1 MSAGQAPVNTGAPP
15 PYRRACRSGLIRA
28 ARAYPSLLRVGF
40 AEAVAYRAEMLVWM
54 LTTTMPLVSLALWS
68 AVAEAAPVGRFTQS
82 RFTAY
87 FLATLV
93 VRQLTGSWIVWEM
106 NQEIRSGTLSRRLLK
121 PVHPLVTYSAENLSA
136 LPLRAALCL
145 PVAVIALVVVEH
157 ATLPTSPSEIALLLA
172 SLLGAWLINFFT
184 MAMIGT
190 LAFFFESSTA
200 VFEVWMVAF
209 MLLSGYLVPL
219 ELFPSWL
226 RATASALPFRYTL
239 AFPVEVM
246 TGMLKGSDALRDLA
260 VQWAYVLGAGALTLL
275 GWRKGLQRFGAYGG

>member
-1 MSAGQAPVNTGAPP
+1 VSVLGGVG
-15 PYRRACRSGLIRA
+15 RA

-40 AEAVAYRAEMLVWM
+40 AESVAYRAEMLVWM

-82 RFTAY
+82 RFAAY

-93 VRQLTGSWIVWEM
+93 VRQATSSWIVWEM
-106 NQEIRSGTLSRRLLK
+106 NQEIRQGTLSRRLLK

-136 LPLRAALCL
+136 LPLRAALAL
-145 PVAVIALVVVEH
+145 PITLLALVFIEPG
-157 ATLPTSPSEIALLLA
+157 ALPRTPLQIGVLLV
-172 SLLGAWLINFFT
+172 SVFGAWLINFFS

-200 VFEVWMVAF
+200 VFEIWLCAF

-219 ELFPSWL
+219 EIFPAWL
-226 RATASALPFRYTL
+226 RDVSAVLPFRYTL

-246 TGMLKGSDALRDLA
+246 TGMLGGTEMLRNLA
-260 VQWAYVLGAGALTLL
+260 IQWAYVVGTGAVAMIA
-275 GWRKGLQRFGAYGG
+275 WRAGLKRFAAFGG